1 MDQWIT
7 EDNQITNTYIWTL
20 IDDQLGL
27 KNYWGKELLFT
38 QCTKITGKKKK
49 KDPYL

>member
-7 EDNQITNTYIWTL
+7 EDSQITNTYIWTL
-20 IDDQLGL
+20 IYDQLGL

-38 QCTKITGKKKK
+38 QCTKITRKKKK
-49 KDPYL
+49 K